1 MIWLAV
7 FWFLA
12 LVVCTA
18 PFVPALHEWL
28 VGSDAEPLVV
38 VREQETNIRHFA
50 HSFFDQIQAFF
61 EREGIDTRAPPADY
75 EGEFRPGQR
84 FLFLKPDSRP
94 LWSDEIRRTRLVNA
108 LLIASGDLM
117 VEGGYVYEQEI
128 YCGGQLYG
136 GAHSTFRAVY
146 AGTDLVLGQNCT
158 VARWL
163 HSQGHVHIGRDCTVY
178 GRISSTSSI
187 TLGAGTRF
195 QRLNADVM
203 RFASDAAVAGG
214 LGMRRPTAIA
224 WQMPAETRRL
234 DENTVS
240 CAGDLKLFTA
250 TRIDSHL
257 VAHGTLE
264 LGTSCEMNGNIKA
277 GKRLVIGAGCVVRG
291 ALVCPGPIVIGPGCL
306 VKGPVVSETE
316 ISIAA
321 GSVIGTPGLATTV
334 TAPRVRVASGSQI
347 SGTLWATVEGVVD
360 ASPQRVVRV

>member
-1 MIWLAV
+1 MWSVA
-7 FWFLA
+7 FWVLA

-18 PFVPALHEWL
+18 PFVPALREWL
-28 VGSDAEPLVV
+28 MGSDAEPLVV
-38 VREQETNIRHFA
+38 VREQDTNIRHFA
-50 HSFFDQIQAFF
+50 SSFFDQIQAFF
-61 EREGIDTRAPPADY
+61 DREGIDPRAPPPDY

-84 FLFLKPDSRP
+84 FALLGPDSRP
-94 LWSDEIRRTRLVNA
+94 QWSDEIRRTRLVNT
-108 LLIASGDLM
+108 LLIGCGDLM

-187 TLGAGTRF
+187 TLAPGTRF
-195 QRLNADVM
+195 QRLNAEVV

-214 LGMRRPTAIA
+214 LGMQRPTPIA
-224 WQMPAETRRL
+224 WTAPAEVRHL
-234 DENTVS
+234 DEHTVS
-240 CAGDLKLFTA
+240 CAGDLKLYTA
-250 TRIDSHL
+250 TRIDTHL
-257 VAHGTLE
+257 IAHGTLDIGTACE
-264 LGTSCEMNGNIKA
+264 LNGNLKA
-277 GKRLVIGAGCVVRG
+277 GHTLVLGAGCVVRG
-291 ALVCPGPIVIGPGCL
+291 ALVCAGPITIGPGCL
-306 VKGPVVSETE
+306 VKGPVVSESE

-334 TAPRVRVASGSQI
+334 TAPRIRVEPGCQV

-360 ASPQRVVRV
+360 APPRRGRRM

>member
-1 MIWLAV
+1 MWSAIFWLLV
-7 FWFLA
+7 

-18 PFVPALHEWL
+18 PFVPALCEWL
-28 VGSDAEPLVV
+28 LGSDAQPLLV

-50 HSFFDQIQAFF
+50 HSFFDQIQVFF
-61 EREGIDTRAPPADY
+61 EREGIDARAPPADY

-84 FLFLKPDSRP
+84 FLFLSHDSRP
-94 LWSDEIRRTRLVNA
+94 QWSDEIRRTRLVNT

-117 VEGGYVYEQEI
+117 IEGGYVYEQEI

-187 TLGAGTRF
+187 TLGPGTRF
-195 QRLNADVM
+195 QRLNADVV

-214 LGMRRPTAIA
+214 LGMGRPTPII
-224 WQMPAETRRL
+224 WQVPTNARQL
-234 DENTVS
+234 DEHTVS
-240 CAGDLKLFTA
+240 CAGDLKLYTA
-250 TRIDSHL
+250 TRVDTHL
-257 VAHGTLE
+257 VTQGTLE
-264 LGTSCEMNGNIKA
+264 VGTSCEINGNLKA
-277 GKRLVIGAGCVVRG
+277 SARLVLGAGCVVRG
-291 ALVCPGPIVIGPGCL
+291 ALVCSGPIVIGPGCL
-306 VKGPVVSETE
+306 VKGPVVSEMA
-316 ISIAA
+316 ISIAT

-334 TAPRVRVASGSQI
+334 TAPRIRVASGCQV
-347 SGTLWATVEGVVD
+347 SGTLWATAEGVVD
-360 ASPQRVVRV
+360 ASPKRGIHV